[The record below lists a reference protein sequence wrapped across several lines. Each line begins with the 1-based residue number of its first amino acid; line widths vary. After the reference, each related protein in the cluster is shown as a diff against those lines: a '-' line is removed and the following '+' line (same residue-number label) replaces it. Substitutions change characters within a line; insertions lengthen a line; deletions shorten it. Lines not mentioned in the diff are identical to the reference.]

1 MATKYQEVA
10 DTVRKR
16 IENGTYKVGELIP
29 DQTTL
34 AAEFKVNRL
43 TVKKALDGL
52 ASEGLIYKQSGL
64 GTYVRG
70 KIPFVNHE
78 RDVTVD
84 DFRGAYQEFGP
95 DRIKSDVLT
104 FDVQLPDERIQKN
117 LNIKRIDPVY
127 EVKRIRIIDGEP
139 TVLEHTYMPVKLV
152 PELSKEVCEKSIY
165 TYIHDELGHKFGNA
179 FRKFSALGAD
189 DEDVKELNVEK
200 GSPILEV
207 EQVVW
212 LTNGKSIEYSTSHVP
227 GNKRSY
233 TVMNIN
239 NFN

>member
-84 DFRGAYQEFGP
+84 DSEEH
-95 DRIKSDVLT
+95 IKNLGLIASSPMFWYLT
-104 FDVQLPDERIQKN
+104 FSFR
-117 LNIKRIDPVY
+117 
-127 EVKRIRIIDGEP
+127 
-139 TVLEHTYMPVKLV
+139 M
-152 PELSKEVCEKSIY
+152 KEFKKTLTSNVSTRFMKS
-165 TYIHDELGHKFGNA
+165 
-179 FRKFSALGAD
+179 SASA
-189 DEDVKELNVEK
+189 
-200 GSPILEV
+200 
-207 EQVVW
+207 
-212 LTNGKSIEYSTSHVP
+212 
-227 GNKRSY
+227 
-233 TVMNIN
+233 
-239 NFN
+239 